1 MAVGAGS
8 PELKLS
14 VGFDLAYFRNQL
26 PTLGAAASS
35 YALPINIKFNRLGL
49 QEEFNKLGRNISGR
63 QYNLKVEVKSL
74 ETAIKQAREL
84 QKILG
89 QSRGQTARATALQGI
104 TGKDKSG
111 KVILKADD
119 IRKVY
124 SAAMKAGIEGLSGN
138 IKASRPVIEKELKSA
153 FGGASDNALKGLI
166 NGLASGEG
174 DLKKVAGNLGNAI
187 IEELN
192 RSLEIRSPSK
202 KTQRV
207 GEQSIDGL
215 VKGFVTRSVRMERF
229 LAKTISNFAIGAIYE
244 GLSTLGNLAPAF
256 APLEKQLQSQFTKS
270 FQKAISAGLEASKI
284 PGFKGGLLGLLGG
297 GTTGAL
303 IGGAKGL
310 GGAVSGGL
318 SQLGA
323 GGMRGVLSQM
333 GRLGHGDTS
342 AWTSFIQ
349 DAMDQAL
356 HQAFSPSILG
366 AVIGAAAVGG
376 VAGST
381 GFVKGAFNSLT
392 NQVIEKIVNTLLSA
406 ISGDLVNDAVPVLRA
421 FAKTFVQSLTTDLA
435 RHLPL
440 NISFPPML
448 PALPPA
454 YRGINPAAGPA
465 GLLSPGIQAVGALPP
480 GPPPTGLLPPAY
492 RGIYPAGPRSPLGL
506 LPPAYRGLPPGAMP
520 RGLLGGS
527 AEPFGLLP
535 SITKKSSIASGV
547 ESLFAAGGPVFP
559 DEPAGKLALTS
570 KALKAR
576 VDLILAEYFAA
587 AGKTVENAFDP
598 RAFKAQLN
606 TFAYLVQAL
615 RDAELRTKGLLGSF
629 GRERTYTGRPVAG
642 EGINLPAVSTL
653 EQRLLPPAKP
663 TDFTG
668 TPFFRAP
675 DNASSRTRIRRPL
688 TTGQGVPSGPMGGGA
703 EADAIVRAAQNTLK
717 LNLAAN
723 IAKKS
728 FEGLTASQLPLIGGI
743 RSLGGEFANATK
755 QVLLYG
761 TAYRA
766 LGFITSLPGQILNA
780 AKSQQ
785 QYTNGLKVATQ
796 ETGTFAKEL
805 LFVDNVQR
813 AFGLNLETT
822 RVGFTRLYASMAPTG
837 FDSGSIEKLFTG
849 ISAATASLQLTP
861 DKAERVIYAF
871 GQMASKG
878 QIMSEE
884 LKGQLGDVLPGALAI
899 FAKAAGMSVKEF
911 SKAMEDGEFVG
922 NRFREVFAKVSDELM
937 NRFGTG
943 AQAAGKSLQ
952 GLLNTVGGDFQ
963 RTLESFAPLADS
975 AAQAILVPLGGA
987 LRQLATSAQIAMG
1000 EIDRVREQYKTAL
1013 GDVRDLRAGGASAD
1027 QIKAAEQNVSALAAR
1042 YRSLNQAL
1050 ENPAVAK
1057 QVKDIQLFV
1066 QELTKAGTFVMNVA
1080 QTIGGI
1086 LAPALNFLGTNL
1098 TATIATI
1105 TSFYIGFQTARLAA
1119 SALMGVLLLY
1129 RGLTALMGLGTVASQ
1144 ATALAGAFNI
1154 LGVSASGAQVKLI
1167 GLRVALTALVATTV
1181 VGAVVAGIVAIAGA
1195 FATMGNRARDA
1206 AQGSREAAKA
1216 AMDAASTGNVAGAA
1230 MNVQTVLA
1238 ESRKNELAR
1247 KTLQRIQARA
1257 TKEQKKGAA
1266 GMRITPEE
1274 SAALQG
1280 SALTS
1285 GMITA
1290 GVSRG
1295 GFREIRALSSKELET
1310 RLQEFGSVAGQS
1322 LIDLKETKAAFAQA
1336 QKVSKLTG
1344 QNQPTPGATTLENE
1358 ATKDKTK
1365 AKSLEGYYKLE
1376 DDLAKAITDGE
1387 IDRANMLFEH
1397 RKNLLNT
1404 YYDIQDARAN
1414 SFQKETIKFQREIA
1428 NIEMDRQKS
1437 ALDAQNAVKKIQGSV
1452 AGGATGLLQGSTGV
1466 SSGAHFDVR
1475 RQDGKYISPE
1485 EARALFDPA
1494 IARQLSLTDKYG
1506 PRTAPVPGASTFHR
1520 GVDLAGPANTPLNL
1534 AAGYSM
1540 MGAGEKGG
1548 LGFTA
1553 SVRGPQGTMY
1563 DVGHLQR
1570 PGAGAGAIRPVKGN
1584 ESRDIKAAAK
1594 TEIELQKESLALKYA
1609 DALAIERQKVAMENY
1624 VAAMLPMAEQ
1634 QLQNQLLEKR
1644 IALQLAGT
1652 PQALIDREM
1661 ELYEAETK
1669 NTAAIELHRA
1679 KIAELSKQKGADGKL
1694 TENAVKLMALEQK
1707 ALDELIAKF
1716 PQYKALLQQ
1725 AGQLKAKGGFASDM
1739 SSLRDQIQLAG
1750 IIDPRAEL
1758 RQKLIQEGRSP
1769 DQADEQVKL
1778 QSQLDFLTKLR
1789 DGYRGVADAIGNSF
1803 GEAFKGIISGSMTA
1817 QQALAGM
1824 FQSIADS
1831 FLDMV
1836 AQMISSWIQAQA
1848 IKGFQAIFGAVLS
1861 GFGGGIGGGFTGGG
1875 GGGFNFPTTTGEG
1888 TNFSPNIGNDTGIPW
1903 QFANGGIAQGG
1914 FRAFASGGIVTGP
1927 TLGLVGEGRYNE
1939 AVIPLPDGKSVPVD
1953 LGGMGGTG
1961 GQITSNIVVNVNSDG
1976 QSQSQQSGNGN
1987 AELGK
1992 KIEGAVKQVIVG
2004 ELRPGGLLAGRR

>member
-14 VGFDLAYFRNQL
+14 VGFDLNYFKGQL
-26 PTLGAAASS
+26 TALGAAASS
-35 YALPINIKFNRLGL
+35 YYLPINIKFDRRGI
-49 QEEFNKLGRNISGR
+49 QDEVTKLGKNISGR

-256 APLEKQLQSQFTKS
+256 APLEKQLQSQFTRS

-303 IGGAKGL
+303 VGGAKGL

-506 LPPAYRGLPPGAMP
+506 LPPAYRGLPSGAMP
-520 RGLLGGS
+520 RGLLGAS
-527 AEPFGLLP
+527 AAPFGLLP
-535 SITKKSSIASGV
+535 SVTKKSSIASGV
-547 ESLFAAGGPVFP
+547 ESLFAAGGPAFP

-717 LNLAAN
+717 LNLATN

-822 RVGFTRLYASMAPTG
+822 RTGFTRLYASMAPTG

-899 FAKAAGMSVKEF
+899 FSKAAGMSVKEF

-922 NRFREVFAKVSDELM
+922 SRFREVFAKVSDELM

-963 RTLESFAPLADS
+963 RTLESFAPLADTV
-975 AAQAILVPLGGA
+975 AQAILVPLGGA
-987 LRQLATSAQIAMG
+987 LRQLSTSAQIAMG
-1000 EIDRVREQYKTAL
+1000 EIDRVRAQYKTAL
-1013 GDVRDLRAGGASAD
+1013 GDVRDLRAGGASAV
-1027 QIKAAEQNVSALAAR
+1027 QIKAAEQNVAALAAR

-1050 ENPAVAK
+1050 EDPAVAK

-1080 QTIGGI
+1080 RAIGGI
-1086 LAPALNFLGTNL
+1086 LAPAINFLGTNL

-1129 RGLTALMGLGTVASQ
+1129 RGLSALMGLSTVASQ
-1144 ATALAGAFNI
+1144 ANALAGAFNI
-1154 LGVSASGAQVKLI
+1154 LGVSATGAQVKLI

-1206 AQGSREAAKA
+1206 AQGSKEAAKA

-1238 ESRKNELAR
+1238 ESRKNETAR
-1247 KTLQRIQARA
+1247 KTLESIQARA
-1257 TKEQKKGAA
+1257 TKQQKGGVV

-1274 SAALQG
+1274 SAALQA
-1280 SALTS
+1280 SALTA

-1295 GFREIRALSSKELET
+1295 GFREIRALSSKEQLA
-1310 RLQEFGSVAGQS
+1310 RIKEFGSVAGQAA
-1322 LIDLKETKAAFAQA
+1322 IDLKEAKAALVQA

-1344 QNQPTPGATTLENE
+1344 MNQPSPSTT
-1358 ATKDKTK
+1358 AIDDAKDKTK
-1365 AKSLEGYYKLE
+1365 AKSLEGFYKLE
-1376 DDLAKAITDGE
+1376 DDLAKAITEGE

-1397 RKNLLNT
+1397 KKNLLNT

-1414 SFQKETIKFQREIA
+1414 SFQKETIKFQREIT

-1437 ALDAQNAVKKIQGSV
+1437 ALDAQNSVKKIQGSV

-1494 IARQLSLTDKYG
+1494 TAKQLSLTSKYG

-1570 PGAGAGAIRPVKGN
+1570 PGAGAGTIRPVKGN

-1609 DALAIERQKVAMENY
+1609 DELAIQRQTAAMANY
-1624 VAAMLPMAEQ
+1624 LAAMLPIAEQ
-1634 QLQNQLLEKR
+1634 QLQNQILEKR
-1644 IALQLAGT
+1644 TALQLAGT

-1669 NTAAIELHRA
+1669 NTAAIELHRD

-1694 TENAVKLMALEQK
+1694 TENAVRLMALEQK

-1716 PQYKALLQQ
+1716 PKYKALLQE
-1725 AGQLKAKGGFASDM
+1725 AGQLKMQAGFARDM
-1739 SSLRDQIQLAG
+1739 GALKDQLQLAA
-1750 IIDPRAEL
+1750 IIDPRME
-1758 RQKLIQEGRSP
+1758 QKQKYIQEGLTP
-1769 DQADEQVKL
+1769 GQADEKVRL
-1778 QSQLDFLTKLR
+1778 EEQLAAVTRLR
-1789 DGYRGVADAIGNSF
+1789 DGYRGLADSIGGSF
-1803 GEAFKGIISGSMTA
+1803 GQAFKGVISGSMTA
-1817 QQALAGM
+1817 REALAGF
-1824 FQSIADS
+1824 FQSVADS

-1836 AQMISSWIQAQA
+1836 AQMIAAWMRTMLLQ
-1848 IKGFQAIFGAVLS
+1848 GFQSLFGSVL
-1861 GFGGGIGGGFTGGG
+1861 GGMGGGFK
-1875 GGGFNFPTTTGEG
+1875 FPGTTGLG
-1888 TNFSPNIGNDTGIPW
+1888 TNFSSAIGNSTGIPF
-1903 QFANGGIAQGG
+1903 QFANGGIAPGG
-1914 FRAFASGGIVTGP
+1914 FRAFASGGVVTGP

-1939 AVIPLPDGKSVPVD
+1939 AVIPLPDGKSVPVN
-1953 LGGMGGTG
+1953 LRGG
-1961 GQITSNIVVNVNSDG
+1961 SNGNNGPVNVVVNVDAKGSTVEGDEDKAN
-1976 QSQSQQSGNGN
+1976 
-1987 AELGK
+1987 ELGRA
-1992 KIEGAVKQVIVG
+1992 ISAAVQSELIKQQ
-2004 ELRPGGLLAGRR
+2004 RPGGMLSGPRR